1 MARTVITAGLE
12 YEQELLAQ
20 GFKLIAG
27 LDEAGRGA
35 WAGPVAAA
43 AVILPLD
50 RPDLAEIL
58 AGVTDSKRLSPERR
72 DELAPLIKEVALDW
86 AVGRCTSKE
95 IDELG
100 IVAATKKA
108 MARALRKL
116 DLDPEHVLIDAINLD
131 TDILPL
137 EQQTRII
144 KGDQKS
150 LSIAAASILAK
161 VTRDRFMVALDEQYP
176 EYGFANHKGYGTKEH
191 RAGLTTHGPC
201 TAHRHTFKPVMTWKQ
216 LL

>member
-1 MARTVITAGLE
+1 MAKAIITAGLE
-12 YEQELLAQ
+12 FELELVEQGITLA
-20 GFKLIAG
+20 AG

-50 RPDLAEIL
+50 RPDLLDVL
-58 AGVTDSKRLSPERR
+58 AGVTDSKQVTPERR
-72 DELAPLIKEVALDW
+72 EELAPIIKEVAVSW

-95 IDELG
+95 IDDLG
-100 IVAATKKA
+100 IVPATKRA
-108 MARALRKL
+108 MERALRKL
-116 DLDPEHVLIDAINLD
+116 DIDPTHLLIDALNLD
-131 TDILPL
+131 EKVMPL

-144 KGDQKS
+144 KGDQRS

-176 EYGFANHKGYGTKEH
+176 EYGFLNHKGYGTKQH
-191 RAGLTTHGPC
+191 RAALGEFGPC
-201 TAHRHTFKPVMTWKQ
+201 VAHRHSFKPIMTWRT